1 MSFDIFL
8 QCYRN
13 GEPATFKRALAEG
26 IFTRHA
32 INYRPPLT
40 RVDYAD
46 GSSAEIYGAD
56 EGDEI
61 SSLMCTRCGGATFY
75 NALYELA
82 HRTRSVV
89 LWPSGKP
96 VSAVTDAATLED
108 LDPAFREAPL
118 GPPIVVTSGRE
129 LALGIQRC
137 LLAE

>member
-1 MSFDIFL
+1 MRSM
-8 QCYRN
+8 
-13 GEPATFKRALAEG
+13 K
-26 IFTRHA
+26 
-32 INYRPPLT
+32 
-40 RVDYAD
+40 
-46 GSSAEIYGAD
+46 
-56 EGDEI
+56 
-61 SSLMCTRCGGATFY
+61 
-75 NALYELA
+75 LA